1 MADEETTGIRATEM
15 TSDETVEAVES
26 GKWIVDSSL
35 LRSIFTTA
43 DLVKFAKSEP
53 MPYEHDRS
61 MNQAVEFVKTLWQSV
76 KPAETANGEEVQNA

>member
-1 MADEETTGIRATEM
+1 
-15 TSDETVEAVES
+15 
-26 GKWIVDSSL
+26 
-35 LRSIFTTA
+35 
-43 DLVKFAKSEP
+43 